1 MKRYIT
7 ILLFFVLLPYLAF
20 AGTVGKI
27 KGKVTDL
34 TSGEPLIGANI
45 LVLGTS
51 FGAATDINGNYT
63 IQNLEAG
70 VYEVRA
76 SFVGYQTVTYS
87 NIRVNAELTT
97 ELNFELPG
105 EGIELQQVNVIAEKP
120 LIIKSSTNANRITTS
135 EMLEGLPFRGIDIII
150 GLTPGVVL
158 QDKSLFIRGGRQDEV
173 GFYLEGASITDPVIG
188 GRGVTISQ
196 DAVEEIQVQSG
207 GYTAEYGGAN
217 AGIVYTQIKSGTPDF
232 KASAEYITDNITFKG
247 KGDRFDGEKRLGT
260 HWFGYNEF
268 IGTLSGP
275 IFDKRF
281 KFRLCAL

>member
-207 GYTAEYGGAN
+207 GYTAEYGGRIGRYRN
-217 AGIVYTQIKSGTPDF
+217 
-232 KASAEYITDNITFKG
+232 
-247 KGDRFDGEKRLGT
+247 LG
-260 HWFGYNEF
+260 F
-268 IGTLSGP
+268 
-275 IFDKRF
+275 
-281 KFRLCAL
+281 

>member
-45 LVLGTS
+45 LVLGSS
-51 FGAATDINGNYT
+51 FGAATDINGSYT
-63 IQNLEAG
+63 ITNLEAAI
-70 VYEVRA
+70 YQVRA

-87 NIRVNAELTT
+87 NIRVNADLTT
-97 ELNFELPG
+97 ELNFQLPG

-120 LIIKSSTNANRITTS
+120 LINKSSTNASRITTS
-135 EMLEGLPFRGIDIII
+135 EMLEGLPFRGIDNII

-158 QDKSLFIRGGRQDEV
+158 QDKTLFIRGGRQDEV
-173 GFYLEGASITDPVIG
+173 GFYLEGASITDPVVG
-188 GRGVTISQ
+188 GRGVTIPQ

-207 GYTAEYGGAN
+207 GYTAEYGGA
-217 AGIVYTQIKSGTPDF
+217 KSGSVFTPVQIGSPGL
-232 KASAEYITDNITFKG
+232 KAGA
-247 KGDRFDGEKRLGT
+247 
-260 HWFGYNEF
+260 
-268 IGTLSGP
+268 
-275 IFDKRF
+275 
-281 KFRLCAL
+281 A